1 MKEKDNLGN
10 IQTSIQNEA
19 VAKRI
24 ATIVGKK
31 KISNKKLVGII
42 ASENL
47 KYEAIRKGV
56 TEMVMG
62 KKETNTSEAL
72 RKTGFN
78 IIEET
83 KYFGS
88 DPTEKQ
94 EIKKE
99 DL

>member
-62 KKETNTSEAL
+62 KKET
-72 RKTGFN
+72 
-78 IIEET
+78 
-83 KYFGS
+83 KYFRS
-88 DPTEKQ
+88 S
-94 EIKKE
+94 
-99 DL
+99 